1 MHTPEPLNVIRFVL
15 LAAGATISSL
25 MLVDTWTTDEKA
37 SKPELSL
44 AYYLDKA
51 ELVRTGPDGKI
62 LYRIWTQ
69 RAQQTVGDGSID
81 MDDVRMVYGPT
92 DGLPWELQA
101 NKGKIPADART
112 IELSGNVIATSGH
125 GKEDTTTIRTE
136 KLSIDPATRQA
147 TTRLKVVIEYNGREL
162 NATGMKADFEANQ
175 INLLSNVNGKFLP

>member
-1 MHTPEPLNVIRFVL
+1 MHTPEPRNVIRLVL

-25 MLVDTWTTDEKA
+25 MLVDTWTTEEKE

-44 AYYLDKA
+44 AYYLDQA
-51 ELVRTGPDGKI
+51 ELVGTGPDGII
-62 LYRIWTQ
+62 LYQVWTQ
-69 RAQQTVGDGSID
+69 RAQQTVGDESID
-81 MDDVRMVYGPT
+81 MDDVRMVYGPS
-92 DGLPWELQA
+92 DGLPWELKA

-125 GKEDTTTIRTE
+125 SKENTTTIRTE

-162 NATGMKADFEANQ
+162 NATGMKADFAANQ
-175 INLLSNVNGKFLP
+175 LNLLSNVNGKFSP